1 MKYIASVIS
10 TMFTL
15 YIIAVLFV
23 LYGVAMGFVASD
35 SQDLISQSI
44 RAIVALF

>member
-1 MKYIASVIS
+1 MLKTITISIIYIYAA
-10 TMFTL
+10 L
-15 YIIAVLFV
+15 VLFV
-23 LYGVAMGFVASD
+23 LYGVAMGFIASD